1 MSTESNKAFIR
12 RLIDEEWNKGN
23 LDAVDQFVASNFVH
37 HDSTNPDI
45 TNREAYKQ
53 WITATRTA
61 FPDFQVIVD
70 DEIAEGDQV
79 VIRWTVRGTHQ
90 GELVTPTGTIP
101 PTGQQVSIPGVT
113 ISRCENGQVVEDWH
127 MGDVLGMMFQLGIMS

>member
-23 LDAVDQFVASNFVH
+23 LDAVDQYVASNFVH

-45 TNREAYKQ
+45 INRETYKQ

-61 FPDFQVIVD
+61 FPDFQVIID

-79 VIRWTVRGTHQ
+79 VTRWTARGTHQ
-90 GELVTPTGTIP
+90 GELVTPAGTIP
-101 PTGQQVSIPGVT
+101 PTGQQVSLPGVT
-113 ISRCENGQVVEDWH
+113 ISRYKNGQVVEDWH
-127 MGDVLGMMFQLGIMS
+127 IGDSLGMMFQLGIMR